1 LCGQVF
7 CLQADRAV
15 LARDFGTFGA
25 ASSGQNG
32 VSQYYGTFSQT
43 YGGVRDIP
51 WGFTGIVASFPDIME
66 ALPNLGKTF
75 PKLRKPAH
83 KTGKQ
88 FHRERRHSPM
98 SRRHCPILGNHNRMT
113 RNTLPRSWK
122 PFLQS
127 GNHGS
132 MTRGCRITL
141 GNDPNLEPGG
151 GGCSIF
157 EQCVQFL
164 NSMYQNG
171 TQAGGTWR
179 EESGISRNRTQ
190 RKSLL
195 PSDGRLEPFGKRR
208 KEFGGAESP
217 QRAKRAGASES
228 TRPKAG

>member
-1 LCGQVF
+1 MCGQVF

-75 PKLRKPAH
+75 PKLKKPVPNIGKEPHKLRKRFPI
-83 KTGKQ
+83 
-88 FHRERRHSPM
+88 
-98 SRRHCPILGNHNRMT
+98 SRNLFPILGRCIPISRNAFPISGCRILNPGNRG
-113 RNTLPRSWK
+113 PI
-122 PFLQS
+122 S
-127 GNHGS
+127 GS
-132 MTRGCRITL
+132 CRITL
-141 GNDPNLEPGG
+141 GNSPNLEPGG

-195 PSDGRLEPFGKRR
+195 PSDGQYFLPPPFSFPSKKQPGHSWP
-208 KEFGGAESP
+208 G
-217 QRAKRAGASES
+217 
-228 TRPKAG
+228 